1 MTKKIDKLEDEY
13 SEKLQALIE
22 AHEDQ
27 WPDNP
32 LEGGVFQ
39 LVKKS
44 LKKSEK

>member
-1 MTKKIDKLEDEY
+1 MTKKISKLEDEY
-13 SEKLQALIE
+13 SDKIQALIE
-22 AHEDQ
+22 AHEEE

-39 LVKKS
+39 LVKKT